1 MDVFA
6 TFIASLPK
14 GSGYRVLLQQLI
26 NGLAQGSIYALIGI
40 GFALIFGVLGL
51 VHFAHGEVY
60 MLGAFFGFFVI
71 AMLNLSIFPSLIIAI
86 IGAAIVG
93 VVVEAVAFRTLR
105 KAPDVAP
112 MVCTLGL
119 SVVLQNVAMLLW
131 GSDTK
136 SAPDVLDNSVFPVWG
151 AQVTLPQI
159 LIFGVSIALML
170 ALQFVL
176 YRSKMGKAIR
186 ATAQNKDA
194 AALMGVNIDRIIA
207 LTFALGSGLG
217 GAAGVLVGVYYNAF
231 YPTMGFMAGL
241 KAFTATVLG
250 GLTSVPGA
258 VLGGLIL
265 GVAENLGAAYISS
278 GYRDLIAFVILIL
291 VLLIKP
297 SGIFGRSIRG
307 KV

>member
-1 MDVFA
+1 M
-6 TFIASLPK
+6 
-14 GSGYRVLLQQLI
+14 LLQQII
-26 NGLAQGSIYALIGI
+26 NGLAQGSIYSLVGI

-60 MLGAFFGFFVI
+60 MLGAFLGFILITVFH
-71 AMLNLSIFPSLIIAI
+71 LNVVVALLL
-86 IGAAIVG
+86 AIVG
-93 VVVEAVAFRTLR
+93 AGLLGILVEAVAFRPLR

-119 SVVLQNVAMLLW
+119 SVVLQNVAMIVL

-136 SAPDVLDNSVFPVWG
+136 SVPDVFEGSAFPFFSAQLSV
-151 AQVTLPQI
+151 PQI
-159 LIFGVSIALML
+159 IIFVTALVLMVL
-170 ALQFVL
+170 LQFLL
-176 YRSKMGKAIR
+176 YRSKLGRAIR

-194 AALMGVNIDRIIA
+194 AALMGVNINRVISA
-207 LTFALGSGLG
+207 TFAVGSGLG
-217 GAAGVLVGVYYNAF
+217 GAAGVLVGLYYNAF

-241 KAFTATVLG
+241 KAFVATVLG

-265 GVAENLGAAYISS
+265 GVTENIGAAYISS
-278 GYRDLIAFVILIL
+278 GYRDLIAFAILIL

-297 SGIFGRSIRG
+297 SGLFGRSAQG

>member
-1 MDVFA
+1 LF
-6 TFIASLPK
+6 
-14 GSGYRVLLQQLI
+14 LQQVI

-60 MLGAFFGFFVI
+60 MIGAFLGFMLITVFQLDVFSSLLI
-71 AMLNLSIFPSLIIAI
+71 AML
-86 IGAAIVG
+86 GAALLG
-93 VVVEAVAFRTLR
+93 VMVEAIAFRPLR

-119 SVVLQNVAMLLW
+119 SVVLQNGAALIW
-131 GSDTK
+131 GTDTK
-136 SAPDVLDNSVFPVWG
+136 SIPDTIPNHVIPFFG
-151 AQVTLPQI
+151 AQISFQQVF
-159 LIFGVSIALML
+159 IFTVSIILML
-170 ALQFVL
+170 GLQYVL
-176 YRSKMGKAIR
+176 HRSKMGRAIR

-194 AALMGVNIDRIIA
+194 AALMGVNINTVIA
-207 LTFALGSGLG
+207 STFAVGSALG

-231 YPTMGFMAGL
+231 YPMMGFMAGL

-278 GYRDLIAFVILIL
+278 GYRDIFAFAILIL
-291 VLLIKP
+291 VLMIKP
-297 SGIFGRSIRG
+297 SGLFGRGIQE

>member
-1 MDVFA
+1 MF
-6 TFIASLPK
+6 
-14 GSGYRVLLQQLI
+14 LQQII

-60 MLGAFFGFFVI
+60 MLGAFFGYVLITAFHLDI
-71 AMLNLSIFPSLIIAI
+71 IPALIIAI
-86 IGAAIVG
+86 IGSSLVG
-93 VVVEAVAFRTLR
+93 ILVEATAFRTLR

-119 SVVLQNVAMLLW
+119 SVVLQNVAMLVW

-136 SAPDVLDNSVFPVWG
+136 SIPDIFNSSVVPFLG
-151 AQVTLPQI
+151 AQVSTAQI
-159 LIFGVSIALML
+159 FIFLVSLVLMV
-170 ALQFVL
+170 AVQFLL
-176 YRSKMGKAIR
+176 YRSKMGRAIR

-194 AALMGVNIDRIIA
+194 AALMGVNINRVISA
-207 LTFALGSGLG
+207 TFAIGSGLG
-217 GAAGVLVGVYYNAF
+217 GAAGVLVGIYYNAF

-265 GVAENLGAAYISS
+265 GVTENLGAAYISS

-297 SGIFGRSIRG
+297 SGLFGRGIQG

>member
-1 MDVFA
+1 MF
-6 TFIASLPK
+6 
-14 GSGYRVLLQQLI
+14 LQQII

-60 MLGAFFGFFVI
+60 MIGAFLGFMLVSVFHLDVFSSLLL
-71 AMLNLSIFPSLIIAI
+71 AML
-86 IGAAIVG
+86 GAAILG
-93 VVVEAVAFRTLR
+93 VIVESVAFRPLR

-119 SVVLQNVAMLLW
+119 SVVLQNVAALIW

-136 SAPDVLDNSVFPVWG
+136 SIPDTIPNQVVPFLG
-151 AQVTLPQI
+151 AQISFQQVF
-159 LIFGVSIALML
+159 IFAVSILLML
-170 ALQFVL
+170 ALQYVL
-176 YRSKMGKAIR
+176 YRSKIGRAIR

-194 AALMGVNIDRIIA
+194 AALMGVNIDTVIA
-207 LTFALGSGLG
+207 STFAVGSSLG

-231 YPTMGFMAGL
+231 YPMMGFMAGL

-278 GYRDLIAFVILIL
+278 GYRDIFAFAILIL

-297 SGIFGRSIRG
+297 SGILGRGIQE

>member
-1 MDVFA
+1 V
-6 TFIASLPK
+6 
-14 GSGYRVLLQQLI
+14 I
-26 NGLAQGSIYALIGI
+26 NGLAQGSIYSLIGI

-60 MLGAFFGFFVI
+60 MLGAFFGYI
-71 AMLNLSIFPSLIIAI
+71 LITVFHLDIIPALILAI
-86 IGAAIVG
+86 IGSALIG
-93 VVVEAVAFRTLR
+93 VFVEAVAFKTLR

-136 SAPDVLDNSVFPVWG
+136 SIPDVLNSSIVPFLG
-151 AQVTLPQI
+151 AQVSTAQI
-159 LIFGVSIALML
+159 FIFLVSIVLMV
-170 ALQFVL
+170 AVQFLL
-176 YRSKMGKAIR
+176 YRSKMGRAIR
-186 ATAQNKDA
+186 ATAQNKEA
-194 AALMGVNIDRIIA
+194 AALMGVNINRVISA
-207 LTFALGSGLG
+207 TFAIGSGLG
-217 GAAGVLVGVYYNAF
+217 GAAGVLVGIYYNAF

-258 VLGGLIL
+258 VVGGLIL
-265 GVAENLGAAYISS
+265 GVTENLGAAYISS

-297 SGIFGRSIRG
+297 SGLFGRGIQG

>member
-1 MDVFA
+1 MF
-6 TFIASLPK
+6 
-14 GSGYRVLLQQLI
+14 LQQII

-60 MLGAFFGFFVI
+60 MIGAFLGFMLISVFHLDI
-71 AMLNLSIFPSLIIAI
+71 FSSLLLAML
-86 IGAAIVG
+86 GAAILG
-93 VVVEAVAFRTLR
+93 VIVESIAFRPLR

-119 SVVLQNVAMLLW
+119 SVVLQNVAALIW

-136 SAPDVLDNSVFPVWG
+136 SIPDTIPNHVVPFLG
-151 AQVTLPQI
+151 AQISYQQVF
-159 LIFGVSIALML
+159 IFAVSILLML
-170 ALQFVL
+170 ALQYVL
-176 YRSKMGKAIR
+176 YRSKIGRAIR

-194 AALMGVNIDRIIA
+194 AALMGVNIDTVIA
-207 LTFALGSGLG
+207 ATFAVGSALG

-231 YPTMGFMAGL
+231 YPMMGFMAGL
-241 KAFTATVLG
+241 KAFTSTVLG

-278 GYRDLIAFVILIL
+278 GYRDIFAFAILIL

-297 SGIFGRSIRG
+297 SGILGRGIQE

>member
-1 MDVFA
+1 MF
-6 TFIASLPK
+6 
-14 GSGYRVLLQQLI
+14 LQQII

-60 MLGAFFGFFVI
+60 MIGAFLGFMLISVFHLDI
-71 AMLNLSIFPSLIIAI
+71 FSSLLLAML
-86 IGAAIVG
+86 GAAILG
-93 VVVEAVAFRTLR
+93 VIVESIAFRPLR

-119 SVVLQNVAMLLW
+119 SVVLQNVAALIW

-136 SAPDVLDNSVFPVWG
+136 SIPDTIPNHVVPFLG
-151 AQVTLPQI
+151 AQISYQQVF
-159 LIFGVSIALML
+159 IFAVSILLML
-170 ALQFVL
+170 ALQYVL
-176 YRSKMGKAIR
+176 YRSKIGRAIR

-194 AALMGVNIDRIIA
+194 AALMGVNIDTVIA
-207 LTFALGSGLG
+207 STFAVGSALG

-231 YPTMGFMAGL
+231 YPMMGFMAGL

-278 GYRDLIAFVILIL
+278 GYRDIFAFAILIL

-297 SGIFGRSIRG
+297 SGILGRGIQE

>member
-1 MDVFA
+1 M
-6 TFIASLPK
+6 
-14 GSGYRVLLQQLI
+14 LLQQII
-26 NGLAQGSIYALIGI
+26 NGLAQGSIYSLVGI

-60 MLGAFFGFFVI
+60 MLGAFFGFI
-71 AMLNLSIFPSLIIAI
+71 LITVFHMNVFAALLIAI
-86 IGAAIVG
+86 AGSALVG
-93 VVVEAVAFRTLR
+93 VLVEAVAFRPLR

-119 SVVLQNVAMLLW
+119 SVVLQNVAMLIW

-136 SAPDVLDNSVFPVWG
+136 SVPDVFDSSVIPFFS
-151 AQVTLPQI
+151 AQLSIPQL
-159 LIFGVSIALML
+159 LIFGISLTLMVI
-170 ALQFVL
+170 LQFIL
-176 YRSKMGKAIR
+176 YRSKMGRAIR

-194 AALMGVNIDRIIA
+194 AALMGVNINRVISA
-207 LTFALGSGLG
+207 TFALGSGLG
-217 GAAGVLVGVYYNAF
+217 GAAGVLVGLYYNAF

-241 KAFTATVLG
+241 KAFVATVLG

-265 GVAENLGAAYISS
+265 GVVENLGAAYISS

-297 SGIFGRSIRG
+297 SGLFGRGVQG

>member
-1 MDVFA
+1 M
-6 TFIASLPK
+6 
-14 GSGYRVLLQQLI
+14 
-26 NGLAQGSIYALIGI
+26 GI

-60 MLGAFFGFFVI
+60 MLGAFFGF
-71 AMLNLSIFPSLIIAI
+71 MLISVFHLGVVPSLLIAI
-86 IGAAIVG
+86 SASAIVG
-93 VVVEAVAFRTLR
+93 ILVERLVFKPLR

-119 SVVLQNVAMLLW
+119 SVVLQNIAMLAW

-136 SAPDVLDNSVFPVWG
+136 SLPDVISGTVIPFFSANISIS
-151 AQVTLPQI
+151 QI
-159 LIFGVSIALML
+159 LIFAISLVLML
-170 ALQFVL
+170 VLQYIL
-176 YRSKMGKAIR
+176 YRSKLGRGIR

-194 AALMGVNIDRIIA
+194 AALMGVNINKVISA
-207 LTFALGSGLG
+207 TFALGSGLG
-217 GAAGVLVGVYYNAF
+217 GAAGVLVGLYYNAF

-241 KAFTATVLG
+241 KAFVATVLG

-258 VLGGLIL
+258 VLGGLVL

-297 SGIFGRSIRG
+297 SGFFGRNLQG

>member
-1 MDVFA
+1 M
-6 TFIASLPK
+6 
-14 GSGYRVLLQQLI
+14 LLQQII
-26 NGLAQGSIYALIGI
+26 NGLAQGSIYALVGI

-60 MLGAFFGFFVI
+60 MLGAFFGFALITVFHLPV
-71 AMLNLSIFPSLIIAI
+71 FPSLLIAI
-86 IGAAIVG
+86 IASSIVG
-93 VVVEAVAFRTLR
+93 IMVELLVFKPLR

-119 SVVLQNVAMLLW
+119 SVVLQNVAMLVW

-136 SAPDVLDNSVFPVWG
+136 SVPDVISG
-151 AQVTLPQI
+151 AVIPFFSAHVSTSQI
-159 LIFGVSIALML
+159 LIFAISLILML
-170 ALQFVL
+170 ILQYIL
-176 YRSKMGKAIR
+176 YRSKLGRAIR

-194 AALMGVNIDRIIA
+194 AALMGVNINKVISA
-207 LTFALGSGLG
+207 TFALGSGLG
-217 GAAGVLVGVYYNAF
+217 GAAGVLVGLYYNAF

-241 KAFTATVLG
+241 KAFVATVLG

-258 VLGGLIL
+258 VLGGLVL

-297 SGIFGRSIRG
+297 SGFFGRSLQG

>member
-1 MDVFA
+1 MFV
-6 TFIASLPK
+6 
-14 GSGYRVLLQQLI
+14 QQVI

-60 MLGAFFGFFVI
+60 MIGAFLGFILISVFHLDVFSALFLAILGSALLGVI
-71 AMLNLSIFPSLIIAI
+71 
-86 IGAAIVG
+86 
-93 VVVEAVAFRTLR
+93 VEAVAFRPLR

-119 SVVLQNVAMLLW
+119 SVILQNAAMLFW

-136 SAPDVLDNSVFPVWG
+136 AVGDTLPNQVLPILG
-151 AQVTLPQI
+151 AQISFQQI
-159 LIFGVSIALML
+159 LIFAVSLVLML
-170 ALQFVL
+170 GLQFVL
-176 YRSKMGKAIR
+176 YRSKIGRAIR

-194 AALMGVNIDRIIA
+194 AAIMGVNIDRVIA
-207 LTFALGSGLG
+207 ATFAVGSGLG

-231 YPTMGFMAGL
+231 YPMMGFMAGL

-258 VLGGLIL
+258 VVGGLIL
-265 GVAENLGAAYISS
+265 GVSENLGAAYISS

-297 SGIFGRSIRG
+297 SGLFGRGIQG